1 MAAKMKIVS
10 AMFLFGTIGLFVR
23 GIELPSPVIA
33 LIRAVIGT
41 AFLFVL
47 CIGMRKK
54 IDLSVVKKNGLK
66 LVLAGVCIGANWVCL
81 FEAYKHT
88 TIVNA
93 TLSYY
98 MAPVFVIALSPVVLG
113 ERLSFIKVAGVLVS
127 LLGMACISGVFNNT
141 SAGAGAKDIIGIQ
154 FGIIAAVGYATVTFT
169 NKFIKDLPSLESTM
183 FQLGVAAITLLPYTL
198 VMESRADLIFDS
210 RTILLL
216 AVLGVVHTGLAFWF
230 YFSSIQDL
238 LGQTIAI
245 FSYIDPLTAII
256 MSALILG
263 EPLGAMQIIGAILI
277 LGPTFKR

>member
-1 MAAKMKIVS
+1 
-10 AMFLFGTIGLFVR
+10 
-23 GIELPSPVIA
+23 
-33 LIRAVIGT
+33 
-41 AFLFVL
+41 
-47 CIGMRKK
+47 
-54 IDLSVVKKNGLK
+54 
-66 LVLAGVCIGANWVCL
+66 
-81 FEAYKHT
+81 
-88 TIVNA
+88 
-93 TLSYY
+93 
-98 MAPVFVIALSPVVLG
+98 
-113 ERLSFIKVAGVLVS
+113 
-127 LLGMACISGVFNNT
+127 
-141 SAGAGAKDIIGIQ
+141 
-154 FGIIAAVGYATVTFT
+154 
-169 NKFIKDLPSLESTM
+169 
-183 FQLGVAAITLLPYTL
+183 LGVAAITLLPYTL